1 MLTISISSNTN
12 VARTVDRR
20 WSVHD
25 TTDDV
30 RRCPSAKVTP
40 DTLLDGL
47 RAASVV
53 ARAVAEPAPPSPS
66 GHAPRLLAQAIGV
79 RELTLEQLANGKT
92 RVTMKY
98 PPIKRLVLSGGGA
111 KGAAYPGAILALED
125 CGVMRDI
132 KSISGSSAGAISAA
146 LLAAGISGSAFRD
159 LSNSMDFLDLIR
171 QRVGPR
177 FFRDVRHVNE
187 DLLRAVFESIGR
199 RAPIARHIGSG
210 LVLLSNMQTTAPA
223 LEKVLKDEA
232 RASVLR
238 HIAAHATT
246 GDRSSLIGAIQDKLE
261 RGGDVTFGDLRH
273 LSQTIPA
280 IKDLHCTGTLMEKG
294 RPQLMV
300 FSADTTPDLAIARA
314 ACISGSFP
322 LVFAQ
327 PKEKTPFGT
336 AHFQDGGVMLNVPV
350 PEIFHPEPVNRALP
364 DPDSL
369 VLAFPSVAGKGSR
382 SSQSVSGAVK
392 DWFVG
397 APVSAQQAMQRSE
410 LLRLKDQIVE
420 APLQNERGD
429 FSGALSGTL
438 NFGMSL
444 DDKLTLQR
452 DLKLAVEDHLA
463 IRREKTISFEF
474 PSADQALLAL
484 DEKEFDELHASR
496 PDITTALHAFRKQA
510 RDAIDRISTV
520 LQQLDS
526 LTPHNLADL
535 VKPLDQLC
543 NDEQSKL
550 EYVARRIGDSA
561 HDKTLARIAD
571 VQRRATADSPV
582 LQALSVLSERQDVAN
597 AARHAI
603 RDVVYPARFRLGQSA
618 SNHALLNLVEDRL
631 ASASTRVQY
640 NAALETL
647 AQHYQGRLIRFPN
660 PSTPGTVRSAKDYQF
675 PV

>member
-1 MLTISISSNTN
+1 MLTIGRSLNTN
-12 VARTVDRR
+12 VAGAVDRR

-25 TTDDV
+25 TPDDM
-30 RRCPSAKVTP
+30 RRCPSGTVTP
-40 DTLLDGL
+40 NALLDGL
-47 RAASVV
+47 RTACVV

-66 GHAPRLLAQAIGV
+66 GHAPRLLAQAIGA

-125 CGVMRDI
+125 RGIMRDI
-132 KSISGSSAGAISAA
+132 KSILGSSAGAISAVP
-146 LLAAGISGSAFRD
+146 LAAGISGSAFRD

-177 FFRDVRHVNE
+177 LFRAVRHVNE

-246 GDRSSLIGAIQDKLE
+246 EDRSSLIGAIQDKLE

-280 IKDLHCTGTLMEKG
+280 IKYLHCTGTLMEKG

-369 VLAFPSVAGKGSR
+369 VLAFPSGAGRGSR
-382 SSQSVSGAVK
+382 SSQSVPGAVT
-392 DWFVG
+392 DWLVG

-429 FSGALSGTL
+429 FSGSLSGTL

-452 DLKLAVEDHLA
+452 DLKLAVEDHLE
-463 IRREKTISFEF
+463 IRREKTISIEF

-510 RDAIDRISTV
+510 RDAIGRISTV

-526 LTPHNLADL
+526 LAPHNLADL

-571 VQRRATADSPV
+571 VQRRATVDSPV
-582 LQALSVLSERQDVAN
+582 LQALSILSERQDVAN

-660 PSTPGTVRSAKDYQF
+660 PSTPRTVRSARDYQF